1 MFKNLICFR
10 KCKCNDGAP
19 PLSSTIPTTVPIVP
33 DDCIGKYV
41 KIKDSVLGKIDI
53 SLSNPLLQLFD
64 KCMKYQMDMLD
75 EMKMEDCTKKLQAGF
90 IACENLE
97 KKSITD
103 FIEVQKLIENCFK
116 GFETLHECN
125 IMRHRCV

>member
-1 MFKNLICFR
+1 MICFR
-10 KCKCNDGAP
+10 KCKCNGSP

-33 DDCIGKYV
+33 DDCIGEYV

-64 KCMKYQMDMLD
+64 KCMIYQMDMLN

-90 IACENLE
+90 NACENLE

-103 FIEVQKLIENCFK
+103 FIEVQKLIEKTF
-116 GFETLHECN
+116 
-125 IMRHRCV
+125 